1 MCALRARNAHGSVAG
16 RGDLLMDARTV
27 LRRSGQ
33 SFASVRQRN
42 GHVVCGGPVQLFQLG
57 VARRTYP
64 HRVVEL
70 FGR

>member
-1 MCALRARNAHGSVAG
+1 MCAHRARIAHGSVAG

-27 LRRSGQ
+27 LCRSGQ

-42 GHVVCGGPVQLFQLG
+42 GHVVCGGSVELFQLG
-57 VARRTYP
+57 VARRTHP
-64 HRVVEL
+64 DRVVEL